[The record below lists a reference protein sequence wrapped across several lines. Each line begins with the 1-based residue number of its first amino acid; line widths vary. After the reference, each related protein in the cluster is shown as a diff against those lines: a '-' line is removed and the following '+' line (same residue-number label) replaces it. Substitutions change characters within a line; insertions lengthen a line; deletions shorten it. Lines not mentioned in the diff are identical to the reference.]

1 MKTIAVTIDEATLEA
16 LGRVTGGSG
25 GGRRG
30 GSPNRSEIVR
40 RALREYLER
49 LEKAAREEKA
59 RAILAANRKRLA
71 REAAALVAEQAKP

>member
-1 MKTIAVTIDEATLEA
+1 MTIDEATLQA
-16 LGRVTGGSG
+16 LSRVAGGSG
-25 GGRRG
+25 GDRGG

-49 LEKAAREEKA
+49 QEKAARDEKE
-59 RAILAANRKRLA
+59 RAIFAANRKRLA